1 MATSYTGLR
10 VQDTYNAI
18 IKIGDNSNLSGTAK
32 LLSDGLG
39 NDSPLYLSG
48 TRLGIGIS
56 PAYQFHTSGNAKIGG
71 NLIISGN
78 LTVNGTLTYLN
89 VEDLA
94 VEDPLIK
101 LAKDNT
107 ANTLDIGFFGKYV
120 ATGTKYKGLFNDASD
135 DKFKLFIGTETEP
148 TTTVDTTASGYSI
161 GTLVANLEGN
171 VTGNLIGNVTGNL
184 TGNVTG
190 NVTGNLSGN
199 VTGGTISGTTGT
211 FSDDVS
217 IAVSKKLKFGGG
229 NHTYINEDIDDRLRF
244 FVGGSEFMRFT
255 EDTADTINFYKTATF
270 SGLVSGIAPTA
281 DLNFATK
288 KYVDDNIPTVT
299 TPALSAVLTVGNTSG
314 SNNLIIQDNDELIL
328 GSGTDF
334 RAYHNETNTLFRI
347 NTGDLIFNS
356 FVDNGDIK
364 FQLDNGA
371 DPSGVTEYMRL
382 DGGDQRIFVSKL
394 MRLGDDI
401 QLRLGDNNDIRLYH
415 NSTSGNNNIENHTGS
430 LYITNYADDE
440 DIVFRSDNGSG
451 DVVEYFRLDGSTN
464 TIPFGR
470 SPHLSDNLKL
480 YFGSDTANDANI
492 KWDSSASQ
500 LFIGGQIKFLDDIY
514 VLGKTNLN
522 DADIDDTL
530 AFYVSSTDDARQ
542 RADARD
548 DDTNYARLHW
558 FGKSDDGS
566 TSNFRHAY
574 YDGAAYINVTAQN
587 NILTYTGALKVAPAS
602 GDGIL
607 FLQSTSQALRIDQN
621 SLRTTTN
628 TQFTFMTNSTSALQL
643 DTSQNAIFYANLYMP
658 QYLKHSGDENTYLQF
673 QTDRQTLVAGGT
685 EFIDFANT
693 TQDYITIGGVSD
705 IDIKLVSSTNN
716 KYIFIQGSDGKIG
729 INDQTP
735 SYAFDV
741 NAETRFGS
749 AVNFDN
755 TRYNKGGSSTFWY
768 ATTTGARINMDARVD
783 GTGVVIHKWNR
794 NADDDAYLSYAEN
807 WYDGNSYHKIS
818 AYNNGFMLNGN
829 IRFESYGAGNITGTL
844 SRLVGFEANGGLIDV
859 PLTTFIDGSGVAG
872 RIPYFTDASSLTSS
886 SLFFENS
893 DKIRHL
899 QTIGPNDD
907 VRKGFCVE
915 DQTSMAANVGGQL
928 TFRYMYTT
936 SGSMTEGAMIRMY
949 KLNATDGDY
958 SSGLKFQ
965 VRNTGDDLSTKMT
978 LNPSGFLGLGTT
990 DPQQPLHIQSTGDL
1004 FTRYQANSNA
1014 NGVQFQT
1021 WHGNSQTMTINSN
1034 TTNPFAVYVG
1044 SASGTIAI
1052 NVDSNAKVG
1061 IGVTSGFTSLLNFA
1075 ANQNAADPGA
1085 DNWSG
1090 SAINTFGGDLA
1101 TGRVFFQGYQ
1111 QTGND
1116 TIGINVES
1124 ASNRAV
1130 LYNYTDQRY
1139 LQIWDDDGDI
1149 EMPSGSLGIGVSPD
1163 GGNGGLLVTKT
1174 NGTFANANQKRVA
1187 SFYDGSVNSE
1197 RPGIILGYDDSS
1209 TPHGIVAARTQSG
1222 SGTIPGIQF
1231 FTYNGGWGPRMTILA
1246 NGRVGIGT
1254 NVPTAKLQL
1263 ESTTGG
1269 SPTVAAFLVNS
1280 STTVGTE
1287 TRLAFAAHTNSDIA
1301 TGRYSYISTINTT
1314 GSNGQAMRFATNE
1327 TGSSAAERMRITK
1340 EGYVLINRTSN
1351 ATNQVLQVNGF
1362 IDITNVD
1369 SSALRFYNGSTFRGG
1384 FGLSKWATAIAN
1396 SDMVCYAVNHLD
1408 IVTNGTSTA
1417 NFRFRDDS
1425 SFTLN
1430 FGTHA
1435 FVPGYSG
1442 IGINV
1447 PSGTKKYL
1455 GFYDSGTTTYGG
1467 GMWYDE
1473 ASNITS
1479 LYSLLNGTQTQH
1491 VQLDRATGNTWINP
1505 SGGKVTIGIG
1515 STQSE
1520 MLHIRSTSGD
1530 ADIMLH
1536 SSNGQKLR
1544 LDSNSIR
1551 TTTAS
1556 NLAIFVN
1563 NDTAKGIYLDS
1574 GGQVRVGTTSAAP
1587 NFIPGP
1593 PKLYVVGNQ
1602 AVQSPIGPNDS
1613 IRTGLAHYDST
1624 AGWGAGIGG
1633 QIVLGYI
1640 YTSSAYTEGAIIK
1653 MYKTNSTQGDYSSG
1667 LKFQVRN
1674 NGEDLSSKM
1683 TLTAGGNLS
1692 VVGSMTAASDVI
1704 AFSDKRV
1711 KENIITINNALNKV
1725 SKLRGVSYNRTDI
1738 DDKSNKIGVIA
1749 QEVKEVLPEVV
1760 NYNKDDD
1767 KYGVDYGKMAGVF
1780 IEAIK
1785 ELKAEVDSLKQE
1797 IKKLKK

>member
-1 MATSYTGLR
+1 MATTYTGLR

-71 NLIISGN
+71 NLIVSGN

-89 VEDLA
+89 VQDLA

-120 ATGTKYKGLFNDASD
+120 ESATTKYTGLFWDAST
-135 DKFKLFIGTETEP
+135 DKFRLYEGLQVEP
-148 TTTVDTTASGYSI
+148 TTTVDVTGTGYTRS
-161 GTLVANLEGN
+161 LLNADLEGN
-171 VTGNLIGNVTGNL
+171 VTGTVSSLSNHDTNDLVEGSVNQYFTTTRARASFTEGTGVTITAGEIAIGQDVATDSDVTFGDI
-184 TGNVTG
+184 TG
-190 NVTGNLSGN
+190 SA
-199 VTGGTISGTTGT
+199 ISGTTGT
-211 FSDDVS
+211 FSGDLSANNLSGTNTGDQTLPTDF
-217 IAVSKKLKFGGG
+217 VSKTNGG
-229 NHTYINEDIDDRLRF
+229 
-244 FVGGSEFMRFT
+244 
-255 EDTADTINFYKTATF
+255 TF
-270 SGLVSGIAPTA
+270 SGSINITEGAVNGTGFASNRLLRLQNTSTTDGSRMGITFQGNSTIGSGLAWIEGVSDDQSAGHTSIRMSTYNGSWHTDAFILGADGNATFTGLVTGIAPTS

-288 KYVDDNIPTVT
+288 KYVDDNIPTIT
-299 TPALSAVLTVGNTSG
+299 TPALSAVLAVGNTSG

-334 RAYHNETNTLFRI
+334 RAYHNETNTIFRI

-356 FVDNGDIK
+356 FVDDGDIK
-364 FQLDNGA
+364 FQLDDGS

-382 DGGDQRIFVSKL
+382 DGGVQRVI
-394 MRLGDDI
+394 
-401 QLRLGDNNDIRLYH
+401 Y
-415 NSTSGNNNIENHTGS
+415 
-430 LYITNYADDE
+430 
-440 DIVFRSDNGSG
+440 
-451 DVVEYFRLDGSTN
+451 
-464 TIPFGR
+464 GR
-470 SPHLSDNLKL
+470 SIQMVDNVNL
-480 YFGSDTANDANI
+480 YFGNTVADDANI
-492 KWDSSASQ
+492 KWDSTAEQ

-530 AFYVSSTDDARQ
+530 AFYVSSTDAARQ

-693 TQDYITIGGVSD
+693 TQDYITIGGGSD

-755 TRYNKGGSSTFWY
+755 TRYNKGGSATFWY
-768 ATTTGARINMDARVD
+768 ATTTGARVNMDARVD

-794 NADDDAYLSYAEN
+794 NADDNAYLSYAEN

-859 PLTTFIDGSGVAG
+859 PLSTFIDGSGVAG

-928 TFRYMYTT
+928 TFRYMYLAN
-936 SGSMTEGAMIRMY
+936 GGMTEGAMIRMY

-965 VRNTGDDLSTKMT
+965 VRNTGDGLSSKMT

-990 DPQQPLHIQSTGDL
+990 DPQQPLHIQSTGDV

-1052 NVDSNAKVG
+1052 NIS
-1061 IGVTSGFTSLLNFA
+1061 
-1075 ANQNAADPGA
+1075 
-1085 DNWSG
+1085 
-1090 SAINTFGGDLA
+1090 
-1101 TGRVFFQGYQ
+1101 
-1111 QTGND
+1111 
-1116 TIGINVES
+1116 
-1124 ASNRAV
+1124 
-1130 LYNYTDQRY
+1130 
-1139 LQIWDDDGDI
+1139 
-1149 EMPSGSLGIGVSPD
+1149 
-1163 GGNGGLLVTKT
+1163 
-1174 NGTFANANQKRVA
+1174 
-1187 SFYDGSVNSE
+1187 
-1197 RPGIILGYDDSS
+1197 II
-1209 TPHGIVAARTQSG
+1209 
-1222 SGTIPGIQF
+1222 IP
-1231 FTYNGGWGPRMTILA
+1231 
-1246 NGRVGIGT
+1246 
-1254 NVPTAKLQL
+1254 
-1263 ESTTGG
+1263 
-1269 SPTVAAFLVNS
+1269 
-1280 STTVGTE
+1280 
-1287 TRLAFAAHTNSDIA
+1287 
-1301 TGRYSYISTINTT
+1301 
-1314 GSNGQAMRFATNE
+1314 
-1327 TGSSAAERMRITK
+1327 
-1340 EGYVLINRTSN
+1340 
-1351 ATNQVLQVNGF
+1351 
-1362 IDITNVD
+1362 
-1369 SSALRFYNGSTFRGG
+1369 
-1384 FGLSKWATAIAN
+1384 
-1396 SDMVCYAVNHLD
+1396 
-1408 IVTNGTSTA
+1408 
-1417 NFRFRDDS
+1417 
-1425 SFTLN
+1425 
-1430 FGTHA
+1430 
-1435 FVPGYSG
+1435 
-1442 IGINV
+1442 
-1447 PSGTKKYL
+1447 
-1455 GFYDSGTTTYGG
+1455 
-1467 GMWYDE
+1467 
-1473 ASNITS
+1473 
-1479 LYSLLNGTQTQH
+1479 
-1491 VQLDRATGNTWINP
+1491 
-1505 SGGKVTIGIG
+1505 
-1515 STQSE
+1515 
-1520 MLHIRSTSGD
+1520 
-1530 ADIMLH
+1530 
-1536 SSNGQKLR
+1536 
-1544 LDSNSIR
+1544 
-1551 TTTAS
+1551 
-1556 NLAIFVN
+1556 NL
-1563 NDTAKGIYLDS
+1563 
-1574 GGQVRVGTTSAAP
+1574 
-1587 NFIPGP
+1587 
-1593 PKLYVVGNQ
+1593 
-1602 AVQSPIGPNDS
+1602 
-1613 IRTGLAHYDST
+1613 
-1624 AGWGAGIGG
+1624 
-1633 QIVLGYI
+1633 
-1640 YTSSAYTEGAIIK
+1640 
-1653 MYKTNSTQGDYSSG
+1653 
-1667 LKFQVRN
+1667 
-1674 NGEDLSSKM
+1674 
-1683 TLTAGGNLS
+1683 
-1692 VVGSMTAASDVI
+1692 
-1704 AFSDKRV
+1704 
-1711 KENIITINNALNKV
+1711 
-1725 SKLRGVSYNRTDI
+1725 
-1738 DDKSNKIGVIA
+1738 
-1749 QEVKEVLPEVV
+1749 
-1760 NYNKDDD
+1760 
-1767 KYGVDYGKMAGVF
+1767 
-1780 IEAIK
+1780 
-1785 ELKAEVDSLKQE
+1785 
-1797 IKKLKK
+1797 